1 MVQKIIRSIET
12 GVPQQAGAHV
22 RQPTLFMRVNAW
34 RRSLVGKITLVFLG
48 GVIFAYG
55 AGAFVGWSMF
65 VTAASEQWRNQARI
79 NTQIASATLRSIY
92 TYIAVSVDDGGQVDR
107 IVTDQPIGD
116 DESVLVTGFSPI
128 DVLALVSAQT
138 KKTTWLYRY
147 DAEQAAFVSVAVA
160 YDGGSGSD
168 VLAPIHDPIFQDY
181 GGKGEFA
188 TGFAQID
195 GVKHYIGLLPIV
207 KNQGGEVIGAVAT
220 SIGTASELY
229 NVQQRLLRNSLL
241 VLLGVFSVTGI
252 IVSFV
257 AKRFLK
263 PVPALIQATLRIAN
277 EETDV
282 ETPFRNRKDEIGAMA
297 TAIESLREAVV
308 ERGRLRQV
316 RDMALQ
322 MEHMAHH
329 DGLTG
334 LPNRALLMKTMNACL
349 EETAQTGKMF
359 NVMLLD
365 LDRFKTVN
373 DTLGHASG
381 DALLV
386 STASRVRSVLGPD
399 DIAARLGGD
408 EFAIV
413 QRVNRNPLREGQK
426 LASRILESISTSFM
440 LDDHEV
446 MVGTSIGIACAPAHG
461 VSAGQLLQNADLGL
475 YRAKA
480 MGRGISVFYEEG
492 MDMAVQDQH
501 ALEMDMKFALQNNEF
516 ELHYQPII
524 NLHDGRIAAYEALVR
539 WRHRKQGMIPP
550 DKFIPLA
557 EETGFIIQLGEWILQ
572 QACTDAMSWPDNIRL
587 AVNLSAVQ
595 LRQSNIVGTVE
606 QTLKETGLSPERLEL
621 EVTETV
627 MLTGATSIAAL
638 AKLKESGVRIV
649 LDDFGTGYASFGALR
664 NVPFT
669 KLKID
674 REFVAGLPDDAT
686 SNAIISA
693 ITTLARQV
701 DMEITAE
708 GVEGPGQVA
717 VLKVA
722 GCTEAQG
729 YYFARPMP
737 ASQLCH
743 DLSTENED
751 FLRKATAHG

>member
-1 MVQKIIRSIET
+1 MVQEIFRSVET
-12 GVPQQAGAHV
+12 GSPQQADDSV
-22 RQPTLFMRVNAW
+22 RRLTFLMRANAW

-92 TYIAVSVDDGGQVDR
+92 TYIAVSVDEGGQVDR
-107 IVTDQPIGD
+107 ILTDQPIGD

-147 DAEQAAFVSVAVA
+147 DPAQSAFVSVAVA

-168 VLAPIHDPIFQDY
+168 ILAPIHDPIFENY
-181 GGKGEFA
+181 GELGTFA
-188 TGFAQID
+188 TGFANID
-195 GVKHYIGLLPIV
+195 GVEHYIGLLPIV

-220 SIGTASELY
+220 SIGTSSELY
-229 NVQQRLLRNSLL
+229 RVQQRLLHNSLI
-241 VLLGVFSVTGI
+241 VLLGVFTVTGI
-252 IVSFV
+252 VVSIV

-263 PVPALIQATLRIAN
+263 PVPALIQATLRIAG

-297 TAIESLREAVV
+297 MAIETLREAVV

-349 EETAQTGKMF
+349 EETVQAGKMF

-386 STASRVRSVLGPD
+386 STASRIRSVLGPD
-399 DIAARLGGD
+399 DVAARLGGD

-413 QRVNRNPLREGQK
+413 QKINRNPLREGQK

-440 LDDHEV
+440 LEGQEV

-461 VSAGQLLQNADLGL
+461 ASAGQLLQNADLGL

-501 ALEMDMKFALQNNEF
+501 ALEIDMKFALQNNEF
-516 ELHYQPII
+516 ELHYQPIV
-524 NLHDGRIAAYEALVR
+524 NLGDGRISAYEALVR
-539 WRHRKQGMIPP
+539 WRHRKQGLIPP

-557 EETGFIIQLGEWILQ
+557 EETGFIIQLGEWILA
-572 QACTDAMSWPDNIRL
+572 QACTDATSWPDNIRL

-595 LRQSNIVGTVE
+595 LRQSNIVSTVE
-606 QTLKETGLSPERLEL
+606 RTLQTSGLPAERLEL

-627 MLTGATSIAAL
+627 MLTGDASISAL
-638 AKLKESGVRIV
+638 TKLKERGVRIV

-674 REFVAGLPDDAT
+674 REFVSGLPDDAT

-693 ITTLARQV
+693 MTTLARQV

-708 GVEGPGQVA
+708 GVETPGQAA

-737 ASQLCH
+737 ASELCH
-743 DLSTENED
+743 EISAVNAE
-751 FLRKATAHG
+751 FSRKATAHG